1 MFNRHSGG
9 RFFLRKQKMENPGP
23 WLKATPIDKPAG
35 VKSHM
40 INQLNTQ
47 QFLNN
52 DTSFERPDNISDK
65 IWLND

>member
-1 MFNRHSGG
+1 
-9 RFFLRKQKMENPGP
+9 MENPGP